1 MKPILRDIC
10 RHIGLEHVAS
20 LPKKGFGM
28 PAEFLNISKDQLIQR
43 AGVALKKLDTN
54 PVVTSRIQISGKKL
68 APFAGNNMNALWG
81 TIVRRMVGIH
91 QKGEVCGLKRRFS
104 LLETE

>member
-1 MKPILRDIC
+1 
-10 RHIGLEHVAS
+10 
-20 LPKKGFGM
+20 M
-28 PAEFLNISKDQLIQR
+28 PAEFLNMGKDLNSIHR

-54 PVVTSRIQISGKKL
+54 PMVTSRIPDFGKKL

-81 TIVRRMVGIH
+81 TIVL
-91 QKGEVCGLKRRFS
+91 GEWLESIRKVKYGLKRRFS